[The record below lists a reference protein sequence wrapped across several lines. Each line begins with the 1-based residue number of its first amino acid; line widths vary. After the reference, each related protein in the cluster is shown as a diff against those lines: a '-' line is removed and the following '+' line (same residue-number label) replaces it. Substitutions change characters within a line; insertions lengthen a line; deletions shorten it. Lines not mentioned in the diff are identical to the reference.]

1 MSFEAFFTYIP
12 RLIGFL
18 FTFPLRAF
26 GLDFDWGIR

>member
-1 MSFEAFFTYIP
+1 MSFAEIITYIP

-18 FTFPLRAF
+18 LTFPLRAL

>member
-1 MSFEAFFTYIP
+1 MSFIDVLTFLP

-18 FTFPLRAF
+18 LTFPLRAF